1 MLEELRNL
9 QAALVMFT
17 RLPLAS
23 QQLQERHFQQASC
36 YLPFVGLLLA
46 GLGFAIYSSLSY
58 FVSAPY
64 ASLITL
70 ISIIIITGAIHED
83 GFADCCDGFGA
94 VPGGSNSHESIE
106 KILSI
111 MKDSRLGTYA
121 VLGLLAMF
129 IARWQLFDEIP
140 AERHLIAFLSLY
152 TLSKFA
158 PLFIIWQLHY
168 VKSQQLNSKMTDSVQ
183 LNTDKTGFIAAVT
196 LALLFFFMPAT
207 LLLLQC
213 AALLLSC
220 MLLKHYFNNRLGGYN
235 GDCLG
240 ASEQVSGL
248 FMLLVVAFY
257 F

>member
-1 MLEELRNL
+1 MLEELRKL

-36 YLPFVGLLLA
+36 YLPMVGLLLA
-46 GLGFAIYSSLSY
+46 SLGFAIYSSLSY

-152 TLSKFA
+152 
-158 PLFIIWQLHY
+158 
-168 VKSQQLNSKMTDSVQ
+168 
-183 LNTDKTGFIAAVT
+183 
-196 LALLFFFMPAT
+196 
-207 LLLLQC
+207 
-213 AALLLSC
+213 
-220 MLLKHYFNNRLGGYN
+220 
-235 GDCLG
+235 
-240 ASEQVSGL
+240 
-248 FMLLVVAFY
+248 
-257 F
+257 